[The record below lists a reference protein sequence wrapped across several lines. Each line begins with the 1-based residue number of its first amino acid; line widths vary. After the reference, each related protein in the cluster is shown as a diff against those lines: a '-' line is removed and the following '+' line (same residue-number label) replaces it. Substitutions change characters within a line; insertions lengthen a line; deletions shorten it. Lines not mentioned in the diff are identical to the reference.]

1 MTNQRLVN
9 KSIILAFVFFF
20 SLSFSLVASPQQAKH
35 ETDFEK
41 EKKAAEKEGFELG
54 KLIIAHITDS
64 YEYHIF
70 EIGNHHITVPLP
82 VILYDR
88 GHWITFWSSEFH
100 HHHGEYKGYY
110 VAEKG
115 DYQGRIVRKNAEGVE
130 VRPTL
135 DISIT
140 RTVGTLML
148 NSLLVIFIFLWI
160 AKTYRRRSQMTPKGF
175 QSFMEPFIVF
185 IRDDVAKA
193 SIGKD
198 HYERFTP
205 FLLTLFF
212 FIFFNNL
219 LGIIPFFPWSVG
231 VTANTAVTGVMA
243 LMVFIITTVNGNKHY
258 WTDIFNTPGV
268 PWWLKF
274 PIPLMPIVEILGLF
288 IKPIVLMVRLF
299 ANMIAGHTAIMGF
312 VALIFIFAQFSVG
325 LGYGVSAVSVA
336 FSIFLDM
343 LEVLVALIQ
352 AYVFT
357 ILSALYF
364 GMATEK
370 AHH

>member
-1 MTNQRLVN
+1 MTQNLINKLVTLLL
-9 KSIILAFVFFF
+9 IFFV
-20 SLSFSLVASPQQAKH
+20 SLASPLFAQQDTTRT
-35 ETDFEK
+35 ETDFQK
-41 EKKAAEKEGFELG
+41 EQEAAQKEGFELG
-54 KLIIAHITDS
+54 KLIIEHITDS

-70 EIGNHHITVPLP
+70 SVGQHHLTVPLP
-82 VILYDR
+82 VILYDQ
-88 GHWITFWSSEFH
+88 GHWVTFWSSEFH
-100 HHHGEYKGYY
+100 HHHGVYKGYY
-110 VAEKG
+110 IAEDGKNM
-115 DYQGRIVRKNAEGVE
+115 GRIVRKNAEGKE
-130 VRPTL
+130 VKPRF

-148 NSLLVIFIFLWI
+148 NSIVLILIFTSL
-160 AKTYRRRSQMTPKGF
+160 AKVYRRRQGVAPKGF
-175 QSFMEPFIVF
+175 QSLMEPLIVF

-193 SIGKD
+193 SISEK

-212 FIFFNNL
+212 FIFLNNL

-231 VTANTAVTGVMA
+231 VTANIAVTGVMA
-243 LMVFIITTVNGNKHY
+243 VIVFVITTVNGNRHY

-274 PIPLMPIVEILGLF
+274 PIPLMPVVEIMGLF
-288 IKPIVLMVRLF
+288 IKPIVLMIRLF

-312 VALIFIFAQFSVG
+312 VALIFIFAKFNVG
-325 LGYGVSAVSVA
+325 LGYGVSVVSVL
-336 FSIFLDM
+336 FSIFLDL

-370 AHH
+370 PEHH